1 MGGAK
6 KKSMAQMEKSQVVQ
20 DKKSEASKKSKGK
33 SVLER
38 KAKGISIPSM
48 DDVKII
54 GELRKTGAIT
64 PTAVASQFNIRVGV
78 AKDLIEDLER
88 RKLVKLVGGNS
99 RIRVYQVAA
108 A

>member
-6 KKSMAQMEKSQVVQ
+6 KKSMAQMEKAQDVQ
-20 DKKSEASKKSKGK
+20 EKKPEASKKSKGK
-33 SVLER
+33 SVLEK

-48 DDVKII
+48 DDMKIVE
-54 GELRKTGAIT
+54 ELRKVGAIT

-78 AKDLIEDLER
+78 AKDLIEDLQR
-88 RKLVKLVGGNS
+88 RKLVQLVGGNS